1 MIKKVVHALYAH
13 KSNLE
18 ELLANI
24 PEEERDIVKRLV
36 GAAQNVPYAF
46 DIIKYDRGN
55 ITLISSPDW
64 DTANEP
70 IVGEVRLWKVDNR
83 FDADGKL
90 LPPTRST
97 TNFKQI
103 YHNKWMFVTDDYA
116 GFDIEA
122 AKERTKLWNAIPNLN
137 KSKIG
142 SKVYWLKLLAENG
155 ISE

>member
-18 ELLANI
+18 ELLAHI
-24 PEEERDIVKRLV
+24 PEEDRSD
-36 GAAQNVPYAF
+36 AQKLISEAQHVPYEF
-46 DIIKYDRGN
+46 DIIKYDSGN

-70 IVGEVRLWKVDNR
+70 IVGEVRLWKSDSR
-83 FDADGKL
+83 FDTDGKL
-90 LPPTRST
+90 LPPTRSR
-97 TNFKQI
+97 TNFRQI
-103 YHNKWMFVTDDYA
+103 YHNKWMFVADDYS

-122 AKERTKLWNAIPNLN
+122 AKERTKLWNAIPNLD

-142 SKVYWLKLLAENG
+142 NKAYWLEFLAENG